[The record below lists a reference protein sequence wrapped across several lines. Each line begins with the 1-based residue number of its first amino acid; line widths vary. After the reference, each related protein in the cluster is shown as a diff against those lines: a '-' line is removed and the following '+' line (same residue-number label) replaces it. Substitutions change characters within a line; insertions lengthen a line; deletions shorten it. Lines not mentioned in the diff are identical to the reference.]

1 MAGPAGPRPP
11 RRPKPRVGVLGG
23 EQTVLQWERSFAE
36 KYTRRIGEDWTRPPR
51 PASRH
56 SMEIETAR
64 LLLKTDD
71 VAGRARRVGAI
82 LARNSGLESL
92 SHYNRSWT
100 WGQLLSKH
108 CPREIEITR
117 TSKRATAVRVYQPK
131 KRVHPADSF
140 RW

>member
-36 KYTRRIGEDWTRPPR
+36 KYTRRLGEDWTRPPR
-51 PASRH
+51 PASWH

-71 VAGRARRVGAI
+71 VAVEPKNWPKVRAKMPGR
-82 LARNSGLESL
+82 
-92 SHYNRSWT
+92 H
-100 WGQLLSKH
+100 
-108 CPREIEITR
+108 
-117 TSKRATAVRVYQPK
+117 
-131 KRVHPADSF
+131 
-140 RW
+140 